1 MKTITAEEF
10 DKKFDD
16 GEDVSEYIDFSQ
28 SYKLGD
34 EPRRVGRHA
43 HRRAGGEVMRRAV
56 VALAVGA
63 AAAVGAGSA
72 RAESPLEIHTAID
85 DVRACAVTREGVVLA
100 GTAGGLAVYGADG
113 KLGGEGEDAD
123 VLGWK

>member
-1 MKTITAEEF
+1 
-10 DKKFDD
+10 
-16 GEDVSEYIDFSQ
+16 
-28 SYKLGD
+28 
-34 EPRRVGRHA
+34 
-43 HRRAGGEVMRRAV
+43 MRRAV

-113 KLGGEGEDAD
+113 KLVRVLTALDSLPDTRVHSLLLDGETVWIGTEKGLAKARLYDRLAFFAPKP
-123 VLGWK
+123 GR